1 MKRTRILI
9 NNFLYLD
16 LSILEISSIVIYEIG
31 YDYVKPKYGEKAKL
45 CYMDTNNFMA
55 YKKSEYI
62 YSDIL
67 KDVET
72 ISDTSNYKLDKPLPK
87 GKKSY
92 LINERWTRR
101 ENYSRVCCIK
111 TKNIQLLNRW

>member
-1 MKRTRILI
+1 MKRTRIFI

-16 LSILEISSIVIYEIG
+16 LSILEISSIVIYEIWR
-31 YDYVKPKYGEKAKL
+31 KLKYGEKAKL
-45 CYMDTNNFMA
+45 RYMDTNNFMA
-55 YKKSEYI
+55 YKKTEYI

-92 LINERWTRR
+92 LINER
-101 ENYSRVCCIK
+101 
-111 TKNIQLLNRW
+111 

>member
-9 NNFLYLD
+9 NNFLYLY

-55 YKKSEYI
+55 YIKTEYI

-87 GKKSY
+87 GKNKKVIWSMKDE
-92 LINERWTRR
+92 L

>member
-1 MKRTRILI
+1 MKLGMITLNQNMEKKR
-9 NNFLYLD
+9 NY
-16 LSILEISSIVIYEIG
+16 VIWIQTTLW
-31 YDYVKPKYGEKAKL
+31 P
-45 CYMDTNNFMA
+45 T
-55 YKKSEYI
+55 KKQYI

>member
-1 MKRTRILI
+1 MKRTRIFI

-45 CYMDTNNFMA
+45 RYMDTNNFMA
-55 YKKSEYI
+55 YKKTEYI

-87 GKKSY
+87 GKKVIWSMKDELGGKIIAEFAALRPKTYSY
-92 LINERWTRR
+92 
-101 ENYSRVCCIK
+101 
-111 TKNIQLLNRW
+111 